1 MIKEKATGWT
11 DAKIT
16 DDVETMVEYLE
27 KRERSAKIVQQSE
40 KLGQV
45 LRSTTSTARSGIEY
59 QQQKQSQT
67 EKH

>member
-1 MIKEKATGWT
+1 
-11 DAKIT
+11 
-16 DDVETMVEYLE
+16 MVEYLE